1 MQRFDVQYVGSV
13 CPELTASECEALLS
27 HVRDITRSDD
37 DIYPDLLR
45 HTSRSLFPNIDRN
58 PERKSISAEDMRKLN
73 TFRLEEAIANLAA
86 ADRWLSKI
94 RGGSDDVAIARRD
107 IGMIAE
113 SLGGIKNGY

>member
-1 MQRFDVQYVGSV
+1 MNTVANDDGWELYNTLEDFSLATNLAGQY
-13 CPELTASECEALLS
+13 
-27 HVRDITRSDD
+27 
-37 DIYPDLLR
+37 
-45 HTSRSLFPNIDRN
+45 
-58 PERKSISAEDMRKLN
+58 PERLEAMRA
-73 TFRLEEAIANLAA
+73 TFMEEAIANLAA